1 MRPTTFADVRGD
13 IRRVARAVDADVAA
27 DREIE
32 ALHRRLSAVES
43 RHVGCRQPTVVMLEW
58 IDPPFSA
65 GHWNP
70 ELIRR
75 AGGRP
80 MLSGDGEVSRT
91 LDWND
96 VRVAD
101 PEVLILACCGQEVPR
116 ILADA
121 ENLRRQPGWNDLRA
135 VRSGRVLAIDGSAY
149 FNRPGPRL
157 IDTVEI
163 AAAALHPDRHPTPK
177 VGAAVAVPR

>member
-1 MRPTTFADVRGD
+1 
-13 IRRVARAVDADVAA
+13 
-27 DREIE
+27 
-32 ALHRRLSAVES
+32 
-43 RHVGCRQPTVVMLEW
+43 
-58 IDPPFSA
+58 
-65 GHWNP
+65 
-70 ELIRR
+70 
-75 AGGRP
+75 

-91 LDWND
+91 LRWDD
-96 VRVAD
+96 VRAAD
-101 PEVLILACCGQEVPR
+101 PDVLILACCGRDVPQ
-116 ILADA
+116 ILVDA
-121 ENLRRQPGWNDLRA
+121 AALRRRPGWNDLRA